1 MRSARLS
8 AYDRSIPQNS
18 DVKAMQEDVSVSL
31 FLVDLNHARDVD
43 VEQGIEELSWAEFA
57 EKVKRHRIRD
67 RKDGPGYI
75 PAMMKLESEWQLLTN
90 QKSGVTHYRGDINIE
105 ALTVLVIDID
115 QPGALEKGEQIFEG
129 YEYIVHSTHNYTP
142 ETPWK
147 YRMIVRLAQPILVED
162 WPECFEALKSRI
174 DLDPSCCNP
183 SRFYYYPSHSASSN
197 IGARNFHQKG
207 RAITKDEIIAMGQD
221 VGKRIRISP
230 YFSRTMGTL
239 PLEQARVKRHFSGK
253 LVAHYDTLP
262 QSVNMST
269 ESFYSRH
276 MRSIVDFELS
286 PHSRHNFALSVTG
299 REYYMMGPRADLRRL
314 LDLMFQIAAKHGT
327 PLESGANTIEELPE
341 MIISAM
347 AKYAPE
353 ALILAQETHGE
364 HMLNWVVDT
373 IDKSLRGYESAPPLP
388 EPEEKKDSTADMYDV
403 LRKRHIGLIR
413 EFMETGDYKRLVS
426 QVMRQEL
433 RNENPDFDNI
443 AKALFR
449 YRFGYLTQ
457 VSKMSSDRAYKKMFT
472 EGRLILGKLLAE
484 ELAVNPQKL
493 AFSKS
498 ALLVEIARQTADTQ
512 KNIDA
517 TALEPGL

>member
-1 MRSARLS
+1 MIDP
-8 AYDRSIPQNS
+8 YPKNS
-18 DVKAMQEDVSVSL
+18 DVKAMQEEVSESL

-43 VEQGIEELSWAEFA
+43 VEPGIEELSWDEFA

-129 YEYIVHSTHNYTP
+129 FEYIVHSTHNYTP

-207 RAITKDEIIAMGQD
+207 RAITKDEIIALGQD

-239 PLEQARVKRHFSGK
+239 PLDQARVKRHFSGK
-253 LVAHYDTLP
+253 LVAHYDSLP
-262 QSVNMST
+262 QSVNLTT

-286 PHSRHNFALSVTG
+286 PHSRHIFALSVTG

-327 PLESGANTIEELPE
+327 PLESGENTIDELPE

-347 AKYAPE
+347 VKYAPE

-364 HMLNWVVDT
+364 NMLSWVVET
-373 IDKSLRGYESAPPLP
+373 IDKSLRTYENAAPLP
-388 EPEEKKDSTADMYDV
+388 EPEAKKDPVADMYEV
-403 LRKRHIGLIR
+403 MRNRHLSFIR
-413 EFMETGDYKRLVS
+413 EFLESGDYKRLVT
-426 QVMRQEL
+426 QVMRKEL
-433 RNENPDFDNI
+433 RNENPDFESI

-457 VSKMSSDRAYKKMFT
+457 VSKMSSDRAYQKMFA
-472 EGRLILGKLLAE
+472 EGRLIMGKLFAE
-484 ELAVNPQKL
+484 EMSVNPQKL

-498 ALLVEIARQTADTQ
+498 ALLVEIARQTPENL
-512 KNIDA
+512 KNNDA
-517 TALEPGL
+517 TALEHGI